1 MKKITTTIIGCMA
14 LTAFTYAQEKKPFVL
29 HGKIAGQPDG
39 KLYVSYEDVAGN
51 RNFDSIALKNGG
63 FTLKGE
69 IAGTAVAYVRN
80 ANRDA
85 SPGLVVLTPGTQQL
99 AAAGN
104 KISLAKVT
112 GNNANAGVEE
122 LQQDKTLIQQQH
134 QSRLDSMRNEKDHEA
149 AAAIRERLAP
159 FFEANDQ
166 ADYHYFR
173 KYPTS
178 VLTAYLLRYHVADL
192 PLDTLQHYYDKL
204 GATTQQ
210 TAFAKL
216 IADEIN
222 MLRHGSPGAIAT
234 DFTAKDIQG
243 KELSLHDYKGKYV
256 LLDFWASWCVP
267 CRKGNPHLKE
277 LYRRYQSKGWEIIG
291 VSDDDRNQNAWKA
304 AVAKDDL
311 PWKHVLR
318 GLDMSRLKDN
328 PNDISNKY
336 GIHSLPTKILIDP
349 KGVIIG
355 RYGSEGDEL
364 DKKLKE
370 IYGE

>member
-14 LTAFTYAQEKKPFVL
+14 LTAFAYAQEKKPFVL
-29 HGKIAGQPDG
+29 NGKITGQPTG
-39 KLYVSYEDVAGN
+39 KLYVMYEDAAGN
-51 RNFDSIALKNGG
+51 RTFDSLVLKNGS
-63 FTLKGE
+63 FTVKGE
-69 IAGTAVAYVRN
+69 IAGAAIAYVRS
-80 ANRDA
+80 ARRED
-85 SPGLVVLTPGTQQL
+85 SPATVVLLPGSQQFI
-99 AAAGN
+99 AAGN
-104 KISLAKVT
+104 KLNLAKVT
-112 GNNANAGVEE
+112 GNNANAGVWDLAQE
-122 LQQDKTLIQQQH
+122 KALIQQKH
-134 QSRLDSMRNEKDHEA
+134 QLRLDSLRKEKDHDKA
-149 AAAIRERLAP
+149 ADIRERLAP
-159 FFEANDQ
+159 YFEENDQ

-178 VLTAYLLRYHVADL
+178 ALTAYMLRYHVADL
-192 PLDTLQHYYDKL
+192 PLDTLQHYYDQL
-204 GATTQQ
+204 GAATQQ
-210 TAFAKL
+210 TGFAKY
-216 IADEIN
+216 IADELN
-222 MLRHGSPGAIAT
+222 RLRHGSPGAVAT
-234 DFTAKDIQG
+234 DFTARDIQG
-243 KELSLHDYKGKYV
+243 KDLSLRDYKGKYV

-277 LYRRYQSKGWEIIG
+277 LYARYQSKGWEIIG
-291 VSDDDRNQNAWKA
+291 VSDDDRNEKAWKT

-318 GLDMSRLKDN
+318 GADMSRLEDN
-328 PNDISNKY
+328 PNDISLKY